1 MILFH
6 GTNMEFHSIELSKC
20 KPYKDFG
27 RGFYLTDIEEQ
38 AVAMAQR
45 KCIFEGS
52 GEPIVQKFE
61 WVENLEELS
70 ILKFDRVSVDWADF
84 IVRNRDR
91 NQNWTH
97 GYDLIIGPVADDG
110 VVYQINRYFQ
120 GIIDLNTLVKELEY
134 KKLNNQY
141 CFCSE
146 KAIIQLKKI

>member
-38 AVAMAQR
+38 TVAMAQR

-146 KAIIQLKKI
+146 KAIIQLKRI

>member
-1 MILFH
+1 ML
-6 GTNMEFHSIELSKC
+6 LS
-20 KPYKDFG
+20 
-27 RGFYLTDIEEQ
+27 L
-38 AVAMAQR
+38 
-45 KCIFEGS
+45 
-52 GEPIVQKFE
+52 
-61 WVENLEELS
+61 LL
-70 ILKFDRVSVDWADF
+70 
-84 IVRNRDR
+84 DR

-146 KAIIQLKKI
+146 KAIIQLKRI

>member
-6 GTNMEFHSIELSKC
+6 GTNIEFYSVDLSKC

-27 RGFYLTDIEEQ
+27 QGFYLTDIEEQ

-45 KCIFEGS
+45 KCVFEGV
-52 GEPIVQKFE
+52 GEPVVQKYE
-61 WVENLEELS
+61 WNEGLADLN
-70 ILKFDRVSVDWADF
+70 IMKFDKVSVEWADF

-91 NQNWTH
+91 NQNWPH
-97 GYDLIIGPVADDG
+97 EYDLVIGPVADDG

-120 GIIDLNTLVKELEY
+120 GIIDIKTLVNELEY

-146 KAIIQLKKI
+146 KAIAQLERI